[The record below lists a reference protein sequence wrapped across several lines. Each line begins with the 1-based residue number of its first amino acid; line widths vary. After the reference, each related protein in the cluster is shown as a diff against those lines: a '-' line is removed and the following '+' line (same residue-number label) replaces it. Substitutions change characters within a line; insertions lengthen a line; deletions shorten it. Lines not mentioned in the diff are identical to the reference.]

1 MNVMYCL
8 LYQLS
13 YVSMTGILSNYIQWS
28 NNRQTTI
35 YCGLQGHKMPV
46 LFYVCEINLN
56 EFIFYVNS

>member
-1 MNVMYCL
+1 MFMYCL

-13 YVSMTGILSNYIQWS
+13 YVSMTGIVFQ
-28 NNRQTTI
+28 
-35 YCGLQGHKMPV
+35 MPV